1 METTRT
7 VVCKLAPTPKQA
19 AAIDATL
26 AAFAGACDHAAD
38 AARRLGSTNKVK
50 VQHACYREIRE
61 TFGLSANLASFI
73 TSNGALSAKPS
84 AR

>member
-26 AAFAGACDHAAD
+26 AALPLRAIMLPMRPD
-38 AARRLGSTNKVK
+38 A
-50 VQHACYREIRE
+50 
-61 TFGLSANLASFI
+61 SAPR
-73 TSNGALSAKPS
+73 T
-84 AR
+84 R

>member
-7 VVCKLAPTPKQA
+7 VVWKFAPTPEQA
-19 AAIDATL
+19 AAINATL

-50 VQHACYREIRE
+50 VQDACYYVG
-61 TFGLSANLASFI
+61 TQVAH
-73 TSNGALSAKPS
+73 
-84 AR
+84 